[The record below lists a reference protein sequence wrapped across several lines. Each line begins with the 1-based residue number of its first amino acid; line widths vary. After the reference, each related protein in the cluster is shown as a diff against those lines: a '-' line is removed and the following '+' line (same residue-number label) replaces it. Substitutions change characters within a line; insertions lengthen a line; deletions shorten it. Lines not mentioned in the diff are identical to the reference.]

1 MSKVSYTDKT
11 PAASQAPI
19 IGSYNS
25 HGTKT
30 VPPSASQFNKGATN
44 LAEIKNA
51 TEQRRAHSAA
61 LSDPGR
67 KGWPKHSPLS

>member
-1 MSKVSYTDKT
+1 MSKVSHTDKT

-19 IGSYNS
+19 IGGYCDR
-25 HGTKT
+25 GTKT
-30 VPPSASQFNKGATN
+30 PAPAAAKFNQGASHP
-44 LAEIKNA
+44 AEIKHA

-67 KGWPKHSPLS
+67 AGFTKQSPLS